1 MNRSRFIFLFHLC
14 IILIAITLIYDM
26 DIIYFWLLLAFL
38 EIVTIARKKY
48 VGLPLFPYKWKD
60 IKDTF
65 YLRFTAP

>member
-1 MNRSRFIFLFHLC
+1 MNRARFIFLFHLS
-14 IILIAITLIYDM
+14 IILIAFTLIFDM
-26 DIIYFWLLLAFL
+26 DIIYFWMSLALL
-38 EIVTIARKKY
+38 EIVTIAREKY